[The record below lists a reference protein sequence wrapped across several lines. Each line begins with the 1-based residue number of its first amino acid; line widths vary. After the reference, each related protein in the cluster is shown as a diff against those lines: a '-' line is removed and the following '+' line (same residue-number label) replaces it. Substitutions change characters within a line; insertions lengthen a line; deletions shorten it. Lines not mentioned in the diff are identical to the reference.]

1 MKIDLHVHSKGL
13 SACATIDEETQIEA
27 AIKAG
32 LDGLAFTNHERLLP
46 PAQLKALNQRY
57 APFKIFTGIEI
68 QADDEDWLVIGV
80 HDRRLE
86 KQNWRYPNLWK
97 LVRELGGF
105 LILAHPYRYST
116 RIHADF
122 GTLPPDAIEAASIN
136 TPGQQETKIRTLA
149 AEFGLLPMTN
159 SDAHHLGQIGSYYNQ
174 IQAEPGSDAEL
185 VAHLKLAQSNLK
197 AASR

>member
-13 SACATIDEETQIEA
+13 SACATVDEETQIQT

-32 LDGLAFTNHERLLP
+32 LNGLAFTNHERLLP
-46 PAQLKALNQRY
+46 PAQVKALNQRY

-86 KQNWRYPNLWK
+86 KQNWRYSNLWK
-97 LVRELGGF
+97 LVREIGAF
-105 LILAHPYRYST
+105 LVLAHPYRYST

-122 GTLPPDAIEAASIN
+122 STLPPDAIEAASIN
-136 TPGQQETKIRTLA
+136 TPAQQETKIRTLA
-149 AEFGLLPMTN
+149 AEFGLLALTN
-159 SDAHHLGQIGSYYNQ
+159 SDAHHLGQIGSYHNQ
-174 IQAEPGSDAEL
+174 IQAEPDSDAQLIE
-185 VAHLKLAQSNLK
+185 HLKRAQSNLRTVN
-197 AASR
+197 S